1 MCKGHI
7 VPGCYLNKMGR
18 IKTNV
23 LISELGK
30 LGKEHRILRKEQQNK
45 PKESGTKELT
55 KQKLMS

>member
-1 MCKGHI
+1 
-7 VPGCYLNKMGR
+7 MGR